1 MKNSRCPSQDT
12 ICLYYIFQCRPVSGV
27 KNIFLVPFSEGYD
40 IVEGAK
46 AMQSGQGKCFKYCMS
61 HPKGKIEIIGKLND
75 ESMVFKFHQAKNNRD
90 CGRAFIKKLSKD
102 AAWLPD
108 EL

>member
-1 MKNSRCPSQDT
+1 M
-12 ICLYYIFQCRPVSGV
+12 SGV
-27 KNIFLVPFSEGYD
+27 KNIFQVPFSEGYD

-75 ESMVFKFHQAKNNRD
+75 ESMVLSSIRRKTTGIADGHSLKNSQRMLHGFRMSYEGD
-90 CGRAFIKKLSKD
+90 SYV
-102 AAWLPD
+102 
-108 EL
+108 